1 MDRRRFLLTWL
12 ASALIA
18 PGAAGAQ
25 TGKVWQIG
33 YLSPVAPEAGSPRV
47 AAFRQGLREL
57 GWIEGQNVALE
68 TRSAEGKLDRLP
80 RLAAEL
86 VRLKVDVIVALT
98 NPAIDAARKATV
110 SIPIVMVVATDPV
123 ATGFV
128 ASLARPGGNV
138 TGLTL
143 QRGDVLG
150 KTLQL
155 LKEAVPNLSLVAVL
169 RDLAYPGDRK
179 QLSEVEAAA
188 KMLGLQLHPVAVSSP
203 QDLEGAF
210 ASAAK
215 SRAGAVVSIAG
226 NIAFE
231 HRARIAAIAIRRR
244 LPTVGSVPK
253 YAEAGWF
260 MGYGP
265 SLTDQ
270 YRRAAVYVDK
280 ILKGTPPDNLPVEQP
295 TKFELA
301 INTKT
306 ARALGMTIPR
316 SLLARAD
323 QVVK

>member
-1 MDRRRFLLTWL
+1 M
-12 ASALIA
+12 
-18 PGAAGAQ
+18 
-25 TGKVWQIG
+25 
-33 YLSPVAPEAGSPRV
+33 
-47 AAFRQGLREL
+47 
-57 GWIEGQNVALE
+57 
-68 TRSAEGKLDRLP
+68 
-80 RLAAEL
+80 
-86 VRLKVDVIVALT
+86 
-98 NPAIDAARKATV
+98 

-155 LKEAVPNLSLVAVL
+155 LKEAVPNLSRVAVL

-188 KMLGLQLHPVAVSSP
+188 KVLGLQLHPVAVSSP
-203 QDLEGAF
+203 HDLDGAF

-226 NIAFE
+226 TMAYD

-244 LPTVGSVPK
+244 LPTVGTVPE
-253 YAEAGWF
+253 YADAGWL
-260 MGYGP
+260 MVYGP

-280 ILKGTPPDNLPVEQP
+280 ILKGTPPDDLPVEQP

-306 ARALGMTIPR
+306 ARALGMTIPP